1 MEKKKLIISAVIVPV
16 IAVSL
21 LITIHLYNEKHSAPW
36 SVEKL
41 KGEQQDINTD
51 GYNIKLCSYL
61 YDDYAKVGFC
71 VFKVPHS
78 TTENGLNSTDGFG
91 PDDRFEL
98 YRIPSTYDNSKVV
111 KDGKNMDIYYQ
122 FIADTDKS
130 DDKIYLYDDKSEK
143 LHDVSSEKSA
153 SGEFLLKNN
162 VESKRYKIG
171 EYHELYISQLCVG
184 VVSNT
189 GNSTAVMPGKLEI
202 CYKEGRT
209 QKLITD
215 SEINS
220 KFIVTKENNDKHSFE
235 RCIFRDIVNID
246 EIEYVIVNG
255 KKYETT

>member
-1 MEKKKLIISAVIVPV
+1 MEKKKLIISVVIVPV

-98 YRIPSTYDNSKVV
+98 YRISSTYDNSKVV

-122 FIADTDKS
+122 FITDTDKS

-171 EYHELYISQLCVG
+171 EYHELYISQVCVG

-202 CYKEGRT
+202 YYKEGRT
-209 QKLITD
+209 EKLITD

-220 KFIVTKENNDKHSFE
+220 KFIVAKENNDKHSFE